1 MAVLRQHHY
10 MAIFI
15 WLAVRQHKGSV
26 RQHKLVNVV
35 SVKLRRGTACRAVRQ
50 QRQQRQ
56 HPFGYIYKNS
66 WLKEHNVMKED
77 TQKLIENT
85 IKDILLGN
93 ATLTFLFAIPLAY
106 IVKSGLATGLWGLT
120 LLVAPSMLAVIVFV
134 ISRIQS
140 HATIFFKS
148 IWAKWSYVIYAL
160 VSAEL
165 LLVYSIVQIVKMLH
179 RVQ

>member
-1 MAVLRQHHY
+1 
-10 MAIFI
+10 
-15 WLAVRQHKGSV
+15 
-26 RQHKLVNVV
+26 
-35 SVKLRRGTACRAVRQ
+35 
-50 QRQQRQ
+50 
-56 HPFGYIYKNS
+56 
-66 WLKEHNVMKED
+66 MKED